1 MRHLLP
7 LLTGLPSAL
16 PCIYGVVRL
25 LLCIRSRWAVHRQQY
40 PPGRTKNEDNDEN
53 NRDPNQSRFQQMK
66 LGGCVYI
73 QALVRVNEV
82 NDDVMQ
88 YVEDARTGNMRLF
101 GCRRSPSLS
110 SRAVIEKSCLGTD
123 RALTQNNISYP
134 AGWLTPK
141 RR

>member
-1 MRHLLP
+1 
-7 LLTGLPSAL
+7 
-16 PCIYGVVRL
+16 
-25 LLCIRSRWAVHRQQY
+25 
-40 PPGRTKNEDNDEN
+40 
-53 NRDPNQSRFQQMK
+53 MK
-66 LGGCVYI
+66 LGGCVYM

-110 SRAVIEKSCLGTD
+110 SRAVIEKSCLETD

-134 AGWLTPK
+134 AGWLTAQTAVRKYTPK
-141 RR
+141 HMTIKRYLLIAAFRCNVNRLHDRGEVLATPPGDE